1 MNKRKLEKEAIQT
14 AQRMI
19 GDYAETYVIGS
30 ANGTCP
36 TTGDQIPTTPEQDYI
51 LKVLNNLKIQIRRK

>member
-19 GDYAETYVIGS
+19 DDNADDYVIGS
-30 ANGTCP
+30 AGGICP
-36 TTGDQIPTTPEQDYI
+36 ETGDEIPTTPEQDYI
-51 LKVLNNLKIQIRRK
+51 LKVLDNLKIQIRRK